1 MTSLELQHGLSW
13 LRNQNWQNPYPTTS
27 SLAPLATSTAWRTGL
42 VALMMRG
49 GGSAREDPLQDVK
62 EATADNSK
70 SDTISVLEHLRGADY
85 EVTWRLDNNGSQ
97 QSLM

>member
-1 MTSLELQHGLSW
+1 MAEEPELAKSLSHHLFVGAPRYKHGLAN
-13 LRNQNWQNPYPTTS
+13 RACGPHD
-27 SLAPLATSTAWRTGL
+27 A
-42 VALMMRG
+42 G